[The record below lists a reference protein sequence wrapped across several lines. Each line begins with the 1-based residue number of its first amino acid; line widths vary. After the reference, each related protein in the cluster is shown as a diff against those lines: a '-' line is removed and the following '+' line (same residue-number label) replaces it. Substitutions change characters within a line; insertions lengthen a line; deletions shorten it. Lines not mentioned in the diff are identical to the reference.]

1 MPVFASSYS
10 LFLIALLGFDLSYL
24 HLSSNLDPSPSSLLL
39 CSPLNKNS
47 LLSVFGEIIF
57 ETVYI
62 GSVEF
67 CVIFFF
73 FFYKAIKF
81 TFKNQAF
88 KVAF

>member
-10 LFLIALLGFDLSYL
+10 LFLIPLLGFDLSCL
-24 HLSSNLDPSPSSLLL
+24 HLSSNLDPSPRSRLL
-39 CSPLNKNS
+39 CSLLNKNS

-57 ETVYI
+57 QTVYI

-67 CVIFFF
+67 YVN

-81 TFKNQAF
+81 TFKNQTFKGAF
-88 KVAF
+88 